1 MELGDI
7 TDGVKRIAPD
17 DSGPD
22 VTVYCDQTTDGGGW
36 TVIQRRSSPFTN
48 LFSKNWAEYEAG
60 FGNVSSSFWLGNM
73 ILSHLTVTPVRLR
86 IELKDSRGYNYQQGF
101 AVYQNFSIT
110 GPEDNYRLSVG
121 SYMGNIGNAISGDPD
136 PAFVQNGMHFST
148 SDRDNDAN
156 KYGNCANVNGNSGW
170 WFSHCGRANLNKVN
184 SLPQWD
190 DWIYFATISY
200 TEMKLRPYWERL

>member
-22 VTVYCDQTTDGGGW
+22 VTVYCDQTTDSGGW
-36 TVIQRRSSPFTN
+36 TVFQRRSSPFTT

-60 FGNVSSSFWLGNM
+60 FGEVNSSFWLGNM
-73 ILSHLTVTPVRLR
+73 ILSRLTATPAKLR
-86 IELKDSRGYNYQQGF
+86 IELEESSSNQQGF

-121 SYMGNIGNAISGDPD
+121 PYVGNIGNAISGDPD
-136 PAFVQNGMHFST
+136 PAFVQNGMQFST
-148 SDRDNDAN
+148 SNRDNDAN
-156 KYGNCANVNGNSGW
+156 KYGNCASVNGNSGW
-170 WFSHCGRANLNKVN
+170 WFSNCGRANLNKV
-184 SLPQWD
+184 SSVPQWD
-190 DWIYFATISY
+190 DWIYFATISH
-200 TEMKLRPYWERL
+200 TEMKIRPY